1 MKIVSAIVAGILGL
15 LGLVFIIGNQGQ
27 VARIILGAVLLV
39 AAGVLIYMVQMR
51 PQGIDTRNVQQ
62 IDLSGDVGLERLK
75 CQNCDAPLDK
85 ESLEVK
91 AGAIFVHCPYCGTS
105 YQIEE
110 APKW

>member
-1 MKIVSAIVAGILGL
+1 MKIVSAITAGILGL
-15 LGLVFIIGNQGQ
+15 LGLIFIIGNQGQ
-27 VARIILGAVLLV
+27 VARIILGGVLIL

-51 PQGIDTRNVQQ
+51 PQVIETRNVQE
-62 IDLSGDVGLERLK
+62 IDLSGDVNLEQLK
-75 CQNCDAPLDK
+75 CQNCASPLDK